1 VPDLSGDGRAGATAP
16 TTTAGNAA
24 ARGFAYQREF
34 VVSQI
39 AAYYRCG
46 DDVSERACLEAA
58 EEDVATLLRVHLAA
72 WIDGLT
78 PEQLSDLDVACERA
92 MTTEDL
98 RAALTRLGGAHE

>member
-1 VPDLSGDGRAGATAP
+1 MSGDGRAGATAP

-34 VVSQI
+34 VVSQV

-58 EEDVATLLRVHLAA
+58 EEDVAILLRAHLAA
-72 WIDGLT
+72 WIAGLT
-78 PEQLSDLDVACERA
+78 PDQIYDFQLEIEGQPVAAEIRS
-92 MTTEDL
+92 
-98 RAALTRLGGAHE
+98 ALTRLGGAHE